1 MNKVMIPIAAVIA
14 LGAVGFLNK
23 DAIYEKYL
31 QTQVNKNL
39 VVDKG
44 MVGYCGHIIEGNE
57 APKQLVDRVKSQF
70 NGAESFRKVIA
81 TAEDV
86 LADTD
91 DIEILNKKISDWGW
105 QSDEYLAE
113 KIAEYKN
120 LSYMKDSLEEYL
132 AIQKHRQSV
141 EYTKE
146 ELITERDALRDGV
159 YISRKQE
166 LEGKISQLVE
176 QFSCE
181 LDDKSFEKEK
191 YVILNSLDRTLS
203 DDKKAEFEALKQ
215 ERTKLGLV
223 NAVDPLEAFTNKFY
237 KFISDAVAEI
247 KIIDSSTSVEDS
259 SITNV
264 LTVAATSPFGKKQRY
279 EVGCEAYSMGVNPIF
294 GSAGVSNC
302 FFRKSGETF
311 GDRIYL
317 YDLQIMVED
326 YNNEELWDKARKAF
340 LEKLD

>member
-1 MNKVMIPIAAVIA
+1 MNKVMIPIAAVVA
-14 LGAVGFLNK
+14 LGAVGFVNK

-44 MVGYCGHIIEGNE
+44 MVGYCGHIIEDTE
-57 APKQLVDRVKSQF
+57 TPKQLVERVKNQF
-70 NGAESFRKVIA
+70 NGAASFRKIVA
-81 TAEDV
+81 TSNEV

-91 DIEILNKKISDWGW
+91 EIEKINKKISDWGW

-113 KIAEYKN
+113 RIADYKN
-120 LSYMKDSLEEYL
+120 MSYMKDSLEEYL

-146 ELITERDALRDGV
+146 ELITERDALRDAV

-166 LEGKISQLVE
+166 LEGKISQLVD

-181 LDDKSFEKEK
+181 LDDESFESEK
-191 YVILNSLDRTLS
+191 YVIFDSLDRALQ
-203 DDKKAEFEALKQ
+203 DEKKAEFEALHK
-215 ERTKLGLV
+215 ERAKLGLV
-223 NAVDPLEAFTNKFY
+223 NAVEPLESFTNKFY
-237 KFISDAVAEI
+237 KFLNDAVAEI
-247 KIIDSSTSVEDS
+247 KIIDSSTSVEDFR
-259 SITNV
+259 ITNV
-264 LTVAATSPFGKKQRY
+264 LTVASTSPLGKKQRY
-279 EVGCEAYSMGVNPIF
+279 DVGCEAYSIGVNPIF
-294 GSAGVSNC
+294 GSASVSNC

-311 GDRIYL
+311 GERIYL

-326 YNNEELWDKARKAF
+326 YNNEEQWDKARKAF